1 MRTSLTRAGLVAAVA
16 VLAMGMAACSSDS
29 GPQDMGPA
37 DTAAGAATAG
47 GPRADSDMDDGA
59 DSDTDD
65 GAGVEP
71 GAPVVVEE
79 QPGEPPRTIDAGEG
93 DYEFGLGRDSIS
105 ETIETTYEDE
115 NASVE
120 WEGDTMVVT
129 MDGDAD
135 APMAAWTECRVI
147 SSFVL
152 EGDSVAIEFPNG
164 RLECAEVM
172 DR

>member
-1 MRTSLTRAGLVAAVA
+1 MRTSLTRAGLVAAGA
-16 VLAMGMAACSSDS
+16 VLVMGAAACSSNS

-47 GPRADSDMDDGA
+47 GPRADSDTDDGA
-59 DSDTDD
+59 D
-65 GAGVEP
+65 VEP

-135 APMAAWTECRVI
+135 TPMAAWSECRVI